1 MVVFKDNPEKYDSAD
16 RFLKIQEDMNSVME
30 LNKRIKKMEE
40 EVKLNPMVIEYFFKA
55 RILINFLFQF
65 IKKSVTQEDELSSK
79 TIVKHFTQ

>member
-40 EVKLNPMVIEYFFKA
+40 EVKLNPMV
-55 RILINFLFQF
+55 
-65 IKKSVTQEDELSSK
+65 SSK
-79 TIVKHFTQ
+79 HLQKAFIFVTIIVAVHQKVSYSGR

>member
-40 EVKLNPMVIEYFFKA
+40 EVKLNPTVSFFL
-55 RILINFLFQF
+55 RL
-65 IKKSVTQEDELSSK
+65 
-79 TIVKHFTQ
+79 